1 MSQSTQTPT
10 IVPSYS
16 EGVKLANQMFLDM
29 GDDRVVNIRTTG
41 TGIIECYTDSGSDDY
56 FYFKIENNDN

>member
-1 MSQSTQTPT
+1 MENTINNPT
-10 IVPSYS
+10 IVSSYA
-16 EGVKLANQMFLDM
+16 EGVELANQMFLDM

-56 FYFKIENNDN
+56 FYFKIEAQ